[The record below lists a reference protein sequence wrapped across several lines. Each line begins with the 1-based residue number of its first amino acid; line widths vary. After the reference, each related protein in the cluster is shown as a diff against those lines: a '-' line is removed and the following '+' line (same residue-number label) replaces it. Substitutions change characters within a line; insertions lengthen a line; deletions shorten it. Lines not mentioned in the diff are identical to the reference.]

1 MSSTNL
7 AEHLEYYLGIDVSK
21 QVLDCWLRP
30 AGEWMQCSNDPAGF
44 AELTEWLQAHGASRG
59 ETIICLENTGIYD
72 DRLLAALTSEG
83 WQCALEKTTVL
94 DKVTFDH
101 HRKEDAYDAGRLA
114 EYADRFADKLSLW
127 QPTSAP
133 LELLRQLFGERRR
146 LVDQQAA
153 VQSKQTQSDQLTV
166 TSPLIEQS
174 WQQQRNLYA
183 RQITA
188 IEARMQA
195 LVDEHSG
202 LNRYYRLLTGI
213 PGVGQ
218 VTAWLWLILFYGERS
233 LNPKKISSRFGF
245 APHSYQSGSSV
256 RGKTRSSGHGAAQM
270 RQCMALAARS
280 ASAHYQKFRTYK
292 QRKLEEGKPWPVV
305 RNNLINKL
313 IKIMS
318 AIWNSGKPYDPN
330 HISRFDR
337 QKNAA

>member
-7 AEHLEYYLGIDVSK
+7 AEYLEYYVGIDVSK
-21 QVLDCWLRP
+21 DILDCWLRP
-30 AGEWMQCSNDPAGF
+30 QGQWTRCPNDPAGF
-44 AELTEWLQAHGASRG
+44 AELNEWLRASGAVPQN
-59 ETIICLENTGIYD
+59 TIICLENTGIYD
-72 DRLLAALTSEG
+72 DRLLAALTEAG
-83 WQCALEKTTVL
+83 WRCSLEKTTVL
-94 DKVTFDH
+94 DKVTFEH
-101 HRKEDAYDAGRLA
+101 HRKEDPYDAAHLA

-127 QPTSAP
+127 GPP
-133 LELLRQLFGERRR
+133 EPHLEQLRQLFGERRR
-146 LVDQQAA
+146 LVDQKAA
-153 VQSKQTQSDQLTV
+153 VQSKQTQSEQLTV
-166 TSPLIEQS
+166 VSPLLEES
-174 WQQQRNLYA
+174 WQQQQSLYA

-195 LVDEHSG
+195 LVDEHPD
-202 LNRYYRLLTGI
+202 LNRNYRLLTGI

-218 VTAWLWLILFYGERS
+218 VTAWLWLILFYGETS
-233 LNPKKISSRFGF
+233 LNPKKIASRFGF

-318 AIWNSGKPYDPN
+318 AIWNSGQSYDPN
-330 HISRFDR
+330 HTSRFDR